1 MVRVSGFDELVNE
14 HGEWLA
20 RLCWLLTLDHD
31 DAADVAQE
39 TLTRAWRDRDAL
51 ILHPEPAAWLRR
63 VALNLCFDRSRRRSA
78 RRRRGHL
85 VAVDEHQAPAPVEL
99 DLHRAIARLS
109 PRQRQAVVLRYWHD
123 LDVAAC
129 ADAMGVSTG
138 SVKQHLSRAQTALA
152 DAPELAREE
161 P

>member
-1 MVRVSGFDELVNE
+1 MIEFDELVAE
-14 HGEWLA
+14 HGEWLR

-31 DAADVAQE
+31 DAAEVAQE
-39 TLTRAWRDRDAL
+39 TLTRAWRDRDSL
-51 ILHPEPAAWLRR
+51 VLHPEPAAWLRR
-63 VALNLCFDRSRRRSA
+63 VALNLSFDRSRRRGA

-85 VAVDEHQAPAPVEL
+85 VAIDDSAPETTVEI

-123 LDVAAC
+123 LDLTAC

-138 SVKQHLSRAQTALA
+138 SVKQHLSRAQAALA
-152 DAPELAREE
+152 ATPELARED